1 MPNWI
6 EGTLKLRGKRV
17 DIIRF
22 FREGLEP
29 PTPIDSENQVT
40 DYSDDDVLEFDFKDW
55 THIKGTR
62 RAFITDN
69 YAYMDH
75 DEGVICVYVKQAW
88 AFYTGVDSGDQNKWK
103 AISDEYNLDIKLFGI
118 ESGMEFIQEMII
130 IRGRKPIVNE
140 WEYEDWDWECP
151 FPKMGG

>member
-22 FREGLEP
+22 FREGLELS
-29 PTPIDSENQVT
+29 TPIDSENQVT
-40 DYSDDDVLEFDFKDW
+40 DYSDDDVLEFDFKEW
-55 THIKGTR
+55 TYIKGTR

-69 YAYMDH
+69 YAYMDR
-75 DEGVICVYVKQAW
+75 DEGVICVYVRQAW
-88 AFYTGVDSGDQNKWK
+88 AFCAGVDSDDLNKWK

-130 IRGRKPIVNE
+130 IRGREPIVNE

>member
-22 FREGLEP
+22 FREGLESS
-29 PTPIDSENQVT
+29 TPIDSENQVT
-40 DYSDDDVLEFDFKDW
+40 DYSDDDVLEFDFKDCPY
-55 THIKGTR
+55 IKGTR

-69 YAYMDH
+69 HAYMDR

-88 AFYTGVDSGDQNKWK
+88 AFYAGVDSGDQNKWK

-130 IRGRKPIVNE
+130 IRGREPIVNE

-151 FPKMGG
+151 FPEKGG

>member
-22 FREGLEP
+22 FREGLESS
-29 PTPIDSENQVT
+29 TPIDSENQVT

-55 THIKGTR
+55 PYIKGTR

-69 YAYMDH
+69 YAYMDR

-88 AFYTGVDSGDQNKWK
+88 AFYAGVDSGDQNKWK

-130 IRGRKPIVNE
+130 IRGREPIVNE

-151 FPKMGG
+151 FPEMGG